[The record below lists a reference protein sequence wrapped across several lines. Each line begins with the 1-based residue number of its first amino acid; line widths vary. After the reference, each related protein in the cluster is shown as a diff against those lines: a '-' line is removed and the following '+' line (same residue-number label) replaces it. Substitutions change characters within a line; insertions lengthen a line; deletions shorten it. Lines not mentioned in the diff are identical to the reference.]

1 MLQHGA
7 DEEQQ
12 AEEGIRAQEEQL
24 PAVVVPVGT
33 GQVTRRVVLLLLVQ
47 VGRLQPVRSAGE
59 DGGGAAK
66 QEVLYFSTQK

>member
-12 AEEGIRAQEEQL
+12 AEEGVRAQEEQL
-24 PAVVVPVGT
+24 PTVVVPVGT

-47 VGRLQPVRSAGE
+47 VGRLQPVRSTGE
-59 DGGGAAK
+59 DGGGATK
-66 QEVLYFSTQK
+66 QEVLYFSTPK